1 MRKITQAMLEEFL
14 DWLVRQRNGSFEI
27 MRPLDRADDAG
38 YGSDYA
44 RSCLWALEKSGHV
57 RLSLAGKE
65 ILIAKLI
72 GPLALAA
79 QEDPEILSVEPEDS
93 PPEKAVVVEA
103 ISDQA
108 ESAGKTVGRIVVVI
122 DLDNLLIGRQGADG
136 SELDAEKICRSI
148 RNYARSLGKLAR
160 IEAHLTTKTS
170 GFNRIIHFCYE
181 LEIAA
186 VVVPPNPEAADE
198 EIRATLEFGLL
209 CPDVKCFIL
218 ASNDSGFRETCWKI
232 KNAGRRLHVIT
243 SNDSFGGLVAASTKH
258 LSVESLL
265 QEAGTAFRTEDRR
278 QPNVRNRF
286 TLSAVKLKEG
296 REASTPAEY
305 FVSGCYTAASTSLAD
320 GAAMSFA
327 RLADSVWSQ
336 LVGNWRVR
344 GHSLRDC
351 RQALTALVAAEMIKW
366 ELRPQ
371 GDHEERFYFME

>member
-1 MRKITQAMLEEFL
+1 MKKINQALLEEFL
-14 DWLVRQRNGSFEI
+14 GWLVRQRNESFEVV
-27 MRPLDRADDAG
+27 RPLDRADEAG
-38 YGSDYA
+38 FGSDYA
-44 RSCLWALEKSGHV
+44 RFCLQALEKGGHV
-57 RLSLAGKE
+57 RLSLAGKD
-65 ILIAKLI
+65 ILMAKLT
-72 GPLALAA
+72 GPLSTDA
-79 QEDPEILSVEPEDS
+79 QDEPENLPVEPAVAQSKETGS
-93 PPEKAVVVEA
+93 AVVVP
-103 ISDQA
+103 DQ
-108 ESAGKTVGRIVVVI
+108 EETIEPIVKRIVAVI

-148 RNYARSLGKLAR
+148 RNYARDLGKLAR
-160 IEAHLTTKTS
+160 IEVHLTTKTP

-181 LEIAA
+181 MAIAA

-209 CPDVKCFIL
+209 CPEVKVFIL

-232 KNAGRRLHVIT
+232 KNSGRRIHVIT

-258 LSVESLL
+258 VSLASLL
-265 QEAGTAFRTEDRR
+265 QESGTAVRTEDRR

-296 REASTPAEY
+296 GESSTPAE
-305 FVSGCYTAASTSLAD
+305 FFLSGCYAAAARSLAG

-336 LVGNWRVR
+336 LGGDWRIR